1 MKRSRAVLLSLVS
14 LIVLL
19 AASTALAR
27 GAVAQGPYKVGLVV
41 RFGDGSVF
49 TDCVEFTSPEITGE
63 DVLDRSG
70 LSVIKD
76 PSYGLGAAVCKIGNN
91 GCNYP
96 TQHCFCKCTGEPP
109 CLYWAYYY
117 LDRQES
123 AWIYSGMGASWHTV
137 QAGDVEG
144 WAWGDGEYGGSAVE
158 PPLMT
163 FEELCAPPSPPM
175 VDLSADPE
183 NIIAGQCSTVRW
195 TVENAVA

>member
-117 LDRQES
+117 LDQQES

-163 FEELCAPPSPPM
+163 FEELCSPPSSPV
-175 VDLSADPE
+175 VDLSAEPE
-183 NIIAGQCSTVRW
+183 NI
-195 TVENAVA
+195 